1 MFKYGFIK
9 VCIEVMIH
17 GFNEFESSKS
27 TRNHPERLFENR
39 KVFFSM
45 FAVVSCHMRLGSVQL
60 PLGISHQVRQA
71 LFDRYMIG

>member
-1 MFKYGFIK
+1 MFKYGFINI
-9 VCIEVMIH
+9 CIEVMIH
-17 GFNEFESSKS
+17 GFNEFEGGKS
-27 TRNHPERLFENR
+27 TRNHPEAFREQ
-39 KVFFSM
+39 KSFFSM